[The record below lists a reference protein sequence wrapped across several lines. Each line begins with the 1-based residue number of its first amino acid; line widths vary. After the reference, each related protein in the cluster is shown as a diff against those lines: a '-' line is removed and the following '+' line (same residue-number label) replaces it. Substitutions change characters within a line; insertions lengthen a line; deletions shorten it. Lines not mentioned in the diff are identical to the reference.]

1 MGEFKAERRL
11 SLYFILATVN
21 SEQGMNSHF
30 LVKRIQESG
39 SDQLRLFLPSSF
51 KNEQPLPYP
60 SSFSFG
66 NFTFALTAFP
76 GNRCVKGDSLS
87 LKGETVNDC
96 HAEIIS
102 RRGFI
107 R

>member
-1 MGEFKAERRL
+1 MGLGSRGHVRLDLESSPRR
-11 SLYFILATVN
+11 
-21 SEQGMNSHF
+21 
-30 LVKRIQESG
+30 RC
-39 SDQLRLFLPSSF
+39 PSTLHARCGR
-51 KNEQPLPYP
+51 P
-60 SSFSFG
+60 
-66 NFTFALTAFP
+66 A

>member
-1 MGEFKAERRL
+1 MGDFKAGGKEC
-11 SLYFILATVN
+11 LYFVLATVN
-21 SEQGMNSHF
+21 SKLGMNSHF
-30 LVKRIQESG
+30 LGRSVWESG
-39 SDQLRLFLPSSF
+39 SDKPRLFLPSSH
-51 KNEQPLPYP
+51 KDTQPLPYQHHFP
-60 SSFSFG
+60 LGISHLFG
-66 NFTFALTAFP
+66 AFP

>member
-1 MGEFKAERRL
+1 MSASTRRAA
-11 SLYFILATVN
+11 LAAAA
-21 SEQGMNSHF
+21 
-30 LVKRIQESG
+30 
-39 SDQLRLFLPSSF
+39 LRP
-51 KNEQPLPYP
+51 
-60 SSFSFG
+60 
-66 NFTFALTAFP
+66 FTLAVDAP
-76 GNRCVKGDSLS
+76 AGNRCVKGDSLS